1 LCCFFWPARCRAGP
15 LQAGL
20 GKLKLARL
28 RLRFQFGEYQPWR
41 LPRRVL
47 VFYLPPPLGAV
58 VASGDGGTSQA
69 SLGKVEAV
77 PCREAAPAPA
87 CQ

>member
-1 LCCFFWPARCRAGP
+1 MLSFLASAA

-28 RLRFQFGEYQPWR
+28 RLRFQFGEYRPWR

-47 VFYLPPPLGAV
+47 VFYLPPPLGVV
-58 VASGDGGTSQA
+58 VASGGGGTSQA
-69 SLGKVEAV
+69 SLGKVDAV

-87 CQ
+87 